1 MKEQN
6 TIHKLEIFL
15 TKLCRYPRLSKR
27 NCHLLIMKTH
37 PTVFSHVKW
46 VGAQTSRPLS
56 GSIGLMHSRTY
67 DHWHGSWP
75 EKRTRRCGKYAWFYS
90 ILFITTAI
98 EMTRQLDHVAFLSR
112 FLFFVFLHLVIST
125 YSKPYYEPFYILF
138 FDCWYRLKMAGQVT
152 VWSCL
157 IILSITR
164 VIWSVCTSLMESL
177 WTGKHT
183 LLDTDYL
190 W

>member
-1 MKEQN
+1 
-6 TIHKLEIFL
+6 
-15 TKLCRYPRLSKR
+15 
-27 NCHLLIMKTH
+27 
-37 PTVFSHVKW
+37 VFSDVKW

-56 GSIGLMHSRTY
+56 GSISLMHFRTY

-75 EKRTRRCGKYAWFYS
+75 EKRTRRCGKYAW
-90 ILFITTAI
+90 ILFITTAT
-98 EMTRQLDHVAFLSR
+98 EMTRQLDHFAFLS
-112 FLFFVFLHLVIST
+112 LFFFFLHFVIST

-138 FDCWYRLKMAGQVT
+138 FDCWYRLKTDGQVT

-183 LLDTDYL
+183 LLDTDHL
-190 W
+190 